1 MIVIRHVEELGFA
14 GERPVVVTLGNFDG
28 LHLGHRAIVERVCER
43 AEALRGL
50 SAAVT
55 FHPHPLRVVA
65 PDRAPEL
72 MLTVE
77 QKLELFEEMGVDAA
91 VVLPFDRSMAS
102 MPAEE
107 FVERV
112 LVRGLGV
119 REIYVGPDFRF
130 GKGRSGDVALLRR
143 LGERFGF
150 TAETIGPI
158 LADDERISASRIRE
172 LLSEGKLRRA
182 NTLLGRPFTLI
193 GTVVHG
199 EQRGRELL
207 VPTANLAPE
216 NQFLPAR
223 GVYFSRTRWEFGETF
238 GLTNIGVRPTFG
250 YEQTTIETY
259 LPGFEGD
266 LYGERIRL
274 ELHERHR
281 DERKFPDPQALKAQI
296 EQDIAAFRAWL
307 RTDAGQGPGR

>member
-1 MIVIRHVEELGFA
+1 MIVIRHVDDLGFA
-14 GERPVVVTLGNFDG
+14 GGRSVVATLGNFDG
-28 LHLGHRAIVERVCER
+28 LHLGHQAIMERVRER
-43 AEALRGL
+43 AEALRGV

-65 PDRAPEL
+65 PDRAPVL

-77 QKLELFEEMGVDAA
+77 QKMEILERLGLDAA

-107 FVERV
+107 FVERI

-130 GKGRSGDVALLRR
+130 GKGRSGDVALLHR
-143 LGERFGF
+143 LGERHGF

-158 LADDERISASRIRE
+158 LSGDERISASRIRE
-172 LLSEGKLRRA
+172 LLAEGELARA
-182 NTLLGRPFTLI
+182 NRLLGRPFTLV

-223 GVYFSRTRWEFGETF
+223 GVYFTRTRWEFGEAF

-259 LPGFEGD
+259 LPGFKGD
-266 LYGERIRL
+266 LYGQRIHL

-296 EQDIAAFRAWL
+296 QADIGSFEAWL
-307 RTDAGQGPGR
+307 RTRGRKES